1 MIDRREPEASLLP
14 QSLSFKASLELEQP
28 SDAKVAFDDRYAEPR
43 RVSSAQFDSESRAD
57 ATLEVFELCH
67 RPLSVIRFHLAAF
80 SDRLT
85 RYSFC

>member
-1 MIDRREPEASLLP
+1 MP
-14 QSLSFKASLELEQP
+14 QSLSFEASLELEQP
-28 SDAKVAFDDRYAEPR
+28 SDAKVAFDDRYAVLGQ
-43 RVSSAQFDSESRAD
+43 VSSTQFDSESEAD
-57 ATLEVFELCH
+57 AALKVSVLCH

>member
-1 MIDRREPEASLLP
+1 MIDRREPEASLLL
-14 QSLSFKASLELEQP
+14 QSLSFEASLELEQP
-28 SDAKVAFDDRYAEPR
+28 SDAKVAFDDRYAVLGQ
-43 RVSSAQFDSESRAD
+43 VSSTQFDSESEAD
-57 ATLEVFELCH
+57 AALKVSVLCH